1 MKKGLTLSL
10 SLVLVLSL
18 CLALG
23 GCFKPADYDTPVA
36 FTVIVVHLD
45 GTEKTFEYE
54 TTKSTLGD
62 ALLEKGLIDGH
73 QDTYGLTIT
82 TVDGVYYDWN
92 TSGIYW
98 SLLINGE
105 YAMTGADSTVIE
117 EGTVYS
123 LVATKM

>member
-1 MKKGLTLSL
+1 MKKGLTLTL
-10 SLVLVLSL
+10 SLLPVLSL

-36 FTVIVVHLD
+36 FTVVVVHLD

-54 TTKSTLGD
+54 TTKATLGD

-73 QDTYGLTIT
+73 MDTYGLTIT

-92 TSGIYW
+92 TSGVYW

-105 YAMTGADSTVIE
+105 YAMTGADSTIVE
-117 EGTVYS
+117 EGTIYS
-123 LVATKM
+123 LVATQM